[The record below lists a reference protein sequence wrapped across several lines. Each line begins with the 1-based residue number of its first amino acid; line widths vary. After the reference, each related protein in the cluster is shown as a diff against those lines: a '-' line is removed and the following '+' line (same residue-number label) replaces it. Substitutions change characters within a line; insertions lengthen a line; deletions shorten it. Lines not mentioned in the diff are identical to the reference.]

1 MTPEE
6 KLKILKKECTDKGLD
21 NLAMVLYTGFEKK
34 LQDGFELKPYDV
46 RFIEDMW
53 ESKNE

>member
-6 KLKILKKECTDKGLD
+6 KLKILKQECTDKGLD

-34 LQDGFELKPYDV
+34 LQDGFKLKPHDV

-53 ESKNE
+53 ENRK

>member
-6 KLKILKKECTDKGLD
+6 KLKILKQECTDKGLD
-21 NLAMVLYTGFEKK
+21 NLAMVLYIGFEKK
-34 LQDGFELKPYDV
+34 LQDGFKLKPHDV

-53 ESKNE
+53 EDRK